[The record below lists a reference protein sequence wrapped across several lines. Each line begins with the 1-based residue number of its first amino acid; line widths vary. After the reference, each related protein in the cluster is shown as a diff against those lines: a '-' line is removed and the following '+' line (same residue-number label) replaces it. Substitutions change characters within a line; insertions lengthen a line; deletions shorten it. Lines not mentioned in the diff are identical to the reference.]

1 MRLRRAWV
9 YIGGLALAAIIS
21 GAAVYAFWFVQPNAD
36 TTLDVDTLFQV
47 AAFNTFSSGN
57 YDGFLTYNELA
68 EHGNFGIG
76 TFDCL
81 DGEMIALD
89 GVFYQIPFDGKPNQ
103 ADPIM
108 KTPYATVTFFEA
120 DQTISIAGPL
130 NYSELKTNIDKLLQT
145 DNAIYGIRIDG
156 TYDYAQTRSVP
167 KQTEPYPVLEEVI
180 KNQSVFT
187 LNNVSATAIG
197 FWFPSSMNG
206 IDFSG
211 YHMHLITD
219 DHSAGGHLL
228 DCIARNITIEID
240 QTNKYNL
247 VLS

>member
-1 MRLRRAWV
+1 MVEHSLRLAQ
-9 YIGGLALAAIIS
+9 
-21 GAAVYAFWFVQPNAD
+21 QP
-36 TTLDVDTLFQV
+36 
-47 AAFNTFSSGN
+47 
-57 YDGFLTYNELA
+57 
-68 EHGNFGIG
+68 I
-76 TFDCL
+76 
-81 DGEMIALD
+81 
-89 GVFYQIPFDGKPNQ
+89 
-103 ADPIM
+103 
-108 KTPYATVTFFEA
+108 
-120 DQTISIAGPL
+120 
-130 NYSELKTNIDKLLQT
+130 
-145 DNAIYGIRIDG
+145 
-156 TYDYAQTRSVP
+156 